1 MQNSSPD
8 SKESRVL
15 WLNQIHATDVDVVGG
30 KTASLGEMYNRLSPM
45 GIRVPNGFAI
55 TAQGFQDHLEAH
67 KLTAPLKELFDEIN
81 LSSSEDISQ
90 KAYWARQL
98 ILTSPLPAKLELEII
113 NAYTQLSQEFGETAT
128 DVAVRSSATAEDL
141 PNASFAGQQ
150 ETYLNVRG
158 KHQLIEACRKCFAS
172 LYTERAISY
181 RNKLGFDQLKVSLSI
196 CVQKMIR
203 SDIGTSGVM
212 FTVDTE
218 TGFSNLIL
226 ISASYGL
233 GENVVQ
239 GLVTPDEYSVFKP
252 TLTNSFRPILRKE
265 LGTKETKLI
274 YDTSGEKLTRN
285 IPVSAEDREK
295 FALSDDEILELARW
309 GLLVE
314 EHYGKIHGKWTPMDI
329 EWARDGQDGKIYLL
343 QARPETVQARRQL
356 AKVTESHLQEQ
367 GALLIQ
373 GHSVGHKIGQGR
385 VRIIQHLTE
394 RDQLKPGE
402 VLVVDKTDPDWEPI
416 MKNAAAIIT
425 NSGSR
430 TCHAAIISRELGIP
444 AIVGTKN
451 ATTVLRNDQDV
462 TVCCSEGEV
471 GNVYEGLLKF
481 TTEEIDLSKLE
492 RPKTKV
498 MLNIADPSKA
508 ISLSFLPQDGV
519 GLAREEFIITN
530 YVKVHPL
537 ALVHYNELKD
547 LRAKSDIAKLTAGY
561 ADKTRYFVDKLAEGV
576 AMIASAF
583 YPKDVI
589 LRLSDFK
596 TSEYA
601 HLLGGEQFEP
611 HEDNPMI
618 GFRGASRYYHPQY
631 QKGFALECEAV
642 KKVRDQM
649 GLINL
654 KVMIPFCRTPEEGE
668 KVIAEMAKNGLIQG
682 KNGLEVYM
690 MCEVPSNVVLG
701 DAFADIFD
709 GFSIGSNDLTQLTLG
724 VDRDSHLI
732 SQLFDERN
740 DAARMMV
747 AFAIR
752 AAKRNGKK
760 VGLCGQAPS
769 DFPEYAAFLVREGI
783 DSVSLNPDAVFK
795 TSKVI
800 LEEEQKLQ
808 ETSFKENPMA
818 LH

>member
-1 MQNSSPD
+1 MQNSSSD

-15 WLNQIHATDVDVVGG
+15 WLDQIHATDVDVVGG
-30 KTASLGEMYNRLSPM
+30 KTASLGEMYNRLSQM

-81 LSSSEDISQ
+81 LSNAEDISQ

-113 NAYTQLSQEFGETAT
+113 NAYTKLSQEFGETAT

-233 GENVVQ
+233 GENIVQ

-252 TLTNSFRPILRKE
+252 TLTDSFRPILRKE
-265 LGTKETKLI
+265 LGTKETKLV

-285 IPVSAEDREK
+285 IPVSSEDREK

-329 EWARDGQDGKIYLL
+329 EWARDGKDGKIYLL

-356 AKVTESHLQEQ
+356 TKVTESHLQEQ

-394 RDQLKPGE
+394 REQLKPGE

-481 TTEEIDLSKLE
+481 TTEEIDLSQLE

-530 YVKVHPL
+530 HVKVHPL

-547 LRAKSDIAKLTAGY
+547 LRAKSEIAKLTAGY

-596 TSEYA
+596 TNEYA

-649 GLINL
+649 GLNNL

-668 KVIAEMAKNGLIQG
+668 KVIEEMAKNGLIQG

-690 MCEVPSNVVLG
+690 MCEIPSNVVLG
-701 DAFADIFD
+701 DSFADIFD

-732 SQLFDERN
+732 SHLFDERN

-800 LEEEQKLQ
+800 LEEEQKMQ
-808 ETSFKENPMA
+808 QTRFKENPMS